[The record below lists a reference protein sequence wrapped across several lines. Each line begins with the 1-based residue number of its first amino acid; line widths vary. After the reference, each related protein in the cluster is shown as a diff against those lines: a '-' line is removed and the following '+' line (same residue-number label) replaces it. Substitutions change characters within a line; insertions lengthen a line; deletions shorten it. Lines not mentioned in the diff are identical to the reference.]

1 MSQNSQA
8 RNGQARN
15 ARAQAGRVADDLP
28 EDDRAQDEAA
38 RPRDSSHAH
47 LAGEVI
53 GRHRHAYH
61 QLLYVSAGVLAVQ
74 TGEASWV
81 ASSAR
86 AMWIPAGT
94 WHEHRVHGHSSV
106 HTLGF
111 AVHDAPLRS
120 RTPVVMAVDALVR
133 ELIIACSDPSLP
145 EPEARR
151 LRAVLRDR
159 LRRALAAPLMLP
171 TATDPLVR
179 QACAL
184 VTEDLRQPRSAA
196 WLARRIGVSERTLT
210 RLFRAEFGMTYP
222 QWRTHVRVFHAM
234 VLLAEGAN
242 VSEAGRRCGW
252 ATTSAFIDTFSRTM
266 GQTPG
271 TYRVGPRPPAVT
283 RSDTR

>member
-1 MSQNSQA
+1 MSQNSQTGKDQTG
-8 RNGQARN
+8 NG
-15 ARAQAGRVADDLP
+15 RAERDRP
-28 EDDRAQDEAA
+28 EKVSAE
-38 RPRDSSHAH
+38 PRDTTHAH

-53 GRHRHAYH
+53 GRHRHGYH

-86 AMWIPAGT
+86 AMWIPAET

-111 AVHDAPLRS
+111 AAHDTLLRS
-120 RTPVVMAVDALVR
+120 RTPAVMAVDALVR
-133 ELIIACSDPSLP
+133 ELIIACSEPSLP
-145 EPEARR
+145 GPEARR

-159 LRRALAAPLMLP
+159 LRRALVEPLTLP
-171 TATDPLVR
+171 TPASPLLR

-184 VTEDLRQPRSAA
+184 VTGDLQRPRAAA

-210 RLFRAEFGMTYP
+210 RLFRTEFGMTYP
-222 QWRTHVRVFHAM
+222 QWRTNVRVFHAM

-242 VSEAGRRCGW
+242 VSETGRRCGW

-271 TYRVGPRPPAVT
+271 TYRVGSGA
-283 RSDTR
+283 

>member
-1 MSQNSQA
+1 MSE
-8 RNGQARN
+8 NGQTAET
-15 ARAQAGRVADDLP
+15 DT
-28 EDDRAQDEAA
+28 E
-38 RPRDSSHAH
+38 PRDSTHAH

-53 GRHRHAYH
+53 GRHQHGYH

-94 WHEHRVHGHSSV
+94 WHQHRVHGHSSV

-111 AVHDAPLRS
+111 PLHDVLLDS
-120 RTPVVMAVDALVR
+120 GTPVVVAVDALVR
-133 ELIIACSDPSLP
+133 ELIIACSEPSLP
-145 EPEARR
+145 LPEANR

-159 LRRALAAPLMLP
+159 LRRALIEPLTLP
-171 TATDPLVR
+171 VPGNPLLR

-184 VTEDLRQPRSAA
+184 VADDLQHPRTAV
-196 WLARRIGVSERTLT
+196 WLAKRIGVSERTLA
-210 RLFRAEFGMTYP
+210 RLFRTELGMTYP
-222 QWRTHVRVFHAM
+222 QWRTNVRVFHAM

-242 VSEAGRRCGW
+242 VSETGRRCGW
-252 ATTSAFIDTFSRTM
+252 ATTSAFIDTFNRTM

-271 TYRVGPRPPAVT
+271 AYRTESGA
-283 RSDTR
+283 